1 MIKTLVKTVQNTL
14 RFFHRQV
21 FEGLKSKMCRK
32 KKSQPFFSFS
42 NLPKNYLVR
51 SAALNLQEGV
61 KVPSLDNLFNA
72 ALLSHIRNPQK
83 TSFGFHE
90 LHTSD

>member
-14 RFFHRQV
+14 RIFHMQV
-21 FEGLKSKMCRK
+21 FEGLKRKMRRK
-32 KKSQPFFSFS
+32 KKKNIFFSLS
-42 NLPKNYLVR
+42 NLPKNYLVL

-72 ALLSHIRNPQK
+72 ALLSYTENFSWLP
-83 TSFGFHE
+83 
-90 LHTSD
+90 

>member
-14 RFFHRQV
+14 RFFHMQV
-21 FEGLKSKMCRK
+21 FEGLKSKMHRK
-32 KKSQPFFSFS
+32 IFFSSLS
-42 NLPKNYLVR
+42 NLPKNYLVL
-51 SAALNLQEGV
+51 SAAFNLQEGV

-72 ALLSHIRNPQK
+72 ALLSYIRNPEK
-83 TSFGFHE
+83 TSFGFYK

>member
-14 RFFHRQV
+14 RFFHMQV

-32 KKSQPFFSFS
+32 KFFSSLS
-42 NLPKNYLVR
+42 NLPKNYLVL
-51 SAALNLQEGV
+51 SAAFNLQEGV

-72 ALLSHIRNPQK
+72 ALLSYIRNPEK
-83 TSFGFHE
+83 TSFGFYK